1 MFSDIKQLMK
11 NPFLII
17 SLLAISAIPA
27 LYTAIFLGSMWD
39 PYNQLDEIQISV
51 VNEDAGSELNG
62 EPLNVGER
70 IENELAE
77 NEEFYWQ
84 FTDAETARNNL
95 ENGSS
100 YAIIHIPDNVSE
112 QATTLLDEEPELIT
126 IDVTTNPGF
135 NFVGSMMGTESGA
148 GVADAISTTVG
159 ETYTST
165 LMDAL
170 TEVATSTGDI
180 ETALSDMKEGANQ
193 LRESNEELQA
203 GLNQAA
209 PALGPAGAQ
218 LTQGNTEITAGLLSL
233 EENLGALEQEVADGS
248 AQIDEYSFTGHN
260 AESIISPVE
269 INESEIT
276 DMNNY
281 GQSFAPFIIAVSLF
295 VGAVA
300 FSVIFPI
307 NRSTENY
314 SSAIAMSVSKLII
327 ISVQAV
333 ISTLVVASVI
343 QFMFDFPIDE
353 PVKFY
358 GIMILWAFASLL
370 FVTLLVSLFGNIGKF
385 ITIILL
391 IIQLSASAGTFPIET
406 AGGLYQA
413 VHPILPMSYVIAAMR
428 EAIFSFEGSMS
439 YSDAVIYTIAMTVGS
454 IIILQ
459 LINFL
464 KFKFSSFEGL
474 IRKLSR
480 IQY

>member
-17 SLLAISAIPA
+17 SLLAISTIPA

-39 PYNQLDEIQISV
+39 PYNQMDEIQISV
-51 VNEDAGSELNG
+51 VNEDEGAELND
-62 EPLNVGER
+62 ESLNVGER
-70 IENELAE
+70 IESELAG
-77 NEEFYWQ
+77 NSEFDWQ
-84 FTDAETARNNL
+84 FTDAETAQKHL
-95 ENGSS
+95 ENGTS
-100 YAIIHIPDNVSE
+100 YAIIHIADNVSE
-112 QATTLLDEEPELIT
+112 QATTLLDEEPELIS

-135 NFVGSMMGTESGA
+135 NFVGSMMGTQGGA
-148 GVADAISTTVG
+148 GVADAIAKTVG

-170 TEVATSTGDI
+170 SEAAESTNDI
-180 ETALSDMKEGANQ
+180 ETALSDLQEGASE
-193 LRESNEELQA
+193 LRESNEQLQT
-203 GLNQAA
+203 GLDQAA
-209 PALGPAGAQ
+209 PALGASGSQ
-218 LTQGNTEITAGLLSL
+218 LTEGNTEITAGLESL
-233 EENLGALEQEVADGS
+233 EENLGSLEQEVAEGS
-248 AQIDEYSFTGHN
+248 APLEDYSFTEHN

-269 INESEIT
+269 VNESEIT

-314 SSAIAMSVSKLII
+314 SNSLSMSVSKLII
-327 ISVQAV
+327 ISIQAV
-333 ISTLVVASVI
+333 ISSAVVASVI
-343 QFMFDFPIDE
+343 EFMFDFPLNE
-353 PVKFY
+353 PLKFY
-358 GIMILWAFASLL
+358 GVIILWAFASLL
-370 FVTLLVSLFGNIGKF
+370 FVSLLVSLFGNIGKF
-385 ITIILL
+385 ITIVLL

-406 AGGLYQA
+406 AGSIYQSI
-413 VHPILPMSYVIAAMR
+413 HPVLPMSYVIAAMR
-428 EAIFSFEGSMS
+428 ESIFSFEGSLS
-439 YSDAVIYTIAMTVGS
+439 YGDAVIYTVSITAGS
-454 IIILQ
+454 ILILQ

-464 KFKFSSFEGL
+464 KFKFTSFENL

>member
-1 MFSDIKQLMK
+1 MFSDIKQLLK

-17 SLLAISAIPA
+17 SLLAISTIPA

-51 VNEDAGSELNG
+51 VNEDEGAELNG

-77 NEEFYWQ
+77 NEEFDWQ
-84 FTDAETARNNL
+84 FTDSETAQHNL
-95 ENGSS
+95 ETGSS
-100 YAIIHIPDNVSE
+100 YAIIHIADNVSE
-112 QATTLLDEEPELIT
+112 QATTLLDDEPELIS

-135 NFVGSMMGTESGA
+135 NFVGSMMGTQGGA

-159 ETYTST
+159 ETYTAT
-165 LMDAL
+165 LMDTL
-170 TEVATSTGDI
+170 SEVASSTDDI
-180 ETALSDMKEGANQ
+180 ESALFEMHQGAGE
-193 LRESNEELQA
+193 LRESNEALQA
-203 GLNQAA
+203 GLDQAA
-209 PALGPAGAQ
+209 PALGPAGAE
-218 LTQGNTEITAGLLSL
+218 LTEGNTEITAGIQSL
-233 EENLGALEQEVADGS
+233 EENLAALEQKVAEGS
-248 AQIDEYSFTGHN
+248 APMDEYSFTEHN
-260 AESIISPVE
+260 AESIVSPVE
-269 INESEIT
+269 VNESEIT

-307 NRSTENY
+307 NRSSENY
-314 SSAIAMSVSKLII
+314 KNSLAMSVSKLII
-327 ISVQAV
+327 ISLQAV
-333 ISTLVVASVI
+333 ISTAIVASVV
-343 QFMFDFPIDE
+343 QFIFDFPISE

-358 GIMILWAFASLL
+358 GIMILWAFSALL

-406 AGGLYQA
+406 AGTLYQF

-428 EAIFSFEGSMS
+428 EAIFSFEGTLS
-439 YSDAVIYTIAMTVGS
+439 YGDAMIYTIAITVGS
-454 IIILQ
+454 VILLQ

-464 KFKFSSFEGL
+464 KFQFSSFEGL

>member
-17 SLLAISAIPA
+17 SLLAISTIPA

-62 EPLNVGER
+62 EPLNIGER

-77 NEEFYWQ
+77 NEEFDWQ
-84 FTDAETARNNL
+84 FTDAESAKDSL

-112 QATTLLDEEPELIT
+112 HATTLLNENPELIT

-135 NFVGSMMGTESGA
+135 NFVGSMMGTQGGS

-159 ETYTST
+159 ETYTAT

-170 TEVATSTGDI
+170 AEVATSTGDI
-180 ETALSDMKEGANQ
+180 VTALADMQEGAGQ
-193 LRESNEELQA
+193 LRESNEELQT
-203 GLNQAA
+203 GLDQAA

-218 LTQGNTEITAGLLSL
+218 LTQGNTEITTGIESL
-233 EENLGALEQEVADGS
+233 EENLGALEQEIADGS
-248 AQIDEYSFTGHN
+248 APMDDYSFTGHN
-260 AESIISPVE
+260 AESIISPVKV
-269 INESEIT
+269 NESEIT

-307 NRSTENY
+307 NRSSENY
-314 SSAIAMSVSKLII
+314 KNALAMSVSKLII

-333 ISTLVVASVI
+333 ISTAVVASII

-353 PVKFY
+353 PIKFY
-358 GIMILWAFASLL
+358 GIMILWAFSALL
-370 FVTLLVSLFGNIGKF
+370 FVTLLVSLMGNIGKF

-413 VHPILPMSYVIAAMR
+413 IHPILPMSYVIAAMR
-428 EAIFSFEGSMS
+428 EAIFSFEGSLS
-439 YSDAVIYTIAMTVGS
+439 YNDAMIYTISITIGS
-454 IIILQ
+454 LIILQ

>member
-17 SLLAISAIPA
+17 SLLAISTIPA

-62 EPLNVGER
+62 EPLNIGER

-77 NEEFYWQ
+77 NEEFDWQ
-84 FTDAETARNNL
+84 FTDAESAKDSL

-112 QATTLLDEEPELIT
+112 QATTLLNENPELIT

-135 NFVGSMMGTESGA
+135 NFVGSMMGTQGGS

-159 ETYTST
+159 ETYTAT

-170 TEVATSTGDI
+170 AEVATSTGDI
-180 ETALSDMKEGANQ
+180 VTALADMQEGAGQ
-193 LRESNEELQA
+193 LRESNEELQT
-203 GLNQAA
+203 GLDQAA

-218 LTQGNTEITAGLLSL
+218 LTQGNTEITTGIESL
-233 EENLGALEQEVADGS
+233 EENLGALEQEIADGS
-248 AQIDEYSFTGHN
+248 APMDDYSFTGHN
-260 AESIISPVE
+260 AESIISPVKV
-269 INESEIT
+269 NESEIT

-307 NRSTENY
+307 NRSSENY
-314 SSAIAMSVSKLII
+314 KNALAMSVSKLII

-333 ISTLVVASVI
+333 ISTAVVASII

-353 PVKFY
+353 PIKFY
-358 GIMILWAFASLL
+358 GIMILWAFSALL
-370 FVTLLVSLFGNIGKF
+370 FVTLLVSLMGNIGKF

-413 VHPILPMSYVIAAMR
+413 IHPILPMSYVIAAMR
-428 EAIFSFEGSMS
+428 EAIFSFEGSLS
-439 YSDAVIYTIAMTVGS
+439 YNDAMIYTISITIGS
-454 IIILQ
+454 LIILQ

>member
-1 MFSDIKQLMK
+1 
-11 NPFLII
+11 
-17 SLLAISAIPA
+17 
-27 LYTAIFLGSMWD
+27 
-39 PYNQLDEIQISV
+39 
-51 VNEDAGSELNG
+51 
-62 EPLNVGER
+62 
-70 IENELAE
+70 
-77 NEEFYWQ
+77 
-84 FTDAETARNNL
+84 
-95 ENGSS
+95 
-100 YAIIHIPDNVSE
+100 
-112 QATTLLDEEPELIT
+112 
-126 IDVTTNPGF
+126 
-135 NFVGSMMGTESGA
+135 MGTQGGD
-148 GVADAISTTVG
+148 GVANAIAQTVG
-159 ETYTST
+159 ETYTLT
-165 LMDAL
+165 LMNAL
-170 TEVATSTGDI
+170 TDVENAEADI
-180 ETALSDMKEGANQ
+180 QTALDGLQDGADQ
-193 LRESNEELQA
+193 LISSNEELQS
-203 GLNQAA
+203 GLDQAA
-209 PALGPAGAQ
+209 PALSAAGAQ
-218 LTQGNTEITAGLLSL
+218 LAEGNAEITAGL
-233 EENLGALEQEVADGS
+233 EELQGNMNTLQEVVTTGTEPFS
-248 AQIDEYSFTGHN
+248 EYSFTEHN
-260 AESIISPVE
+260 ANSIISPVK
-269 INESEIT
+269 IVESEIT